1 MFVKRNFL
9 NLQQKY
15 EIVELRF
22 GSYGNLENQQKS
34 YSKIAKKVGAK
45 VSTVISVVRTYKKRE
60 GKL

>member
-1 MFVKRNFL
+1 
-9 NLQQKY
+9 LQQKY

-22 GSYGNLENQQKS
+22 GSYGNYENHHKS